1 MDKASKRSAATLLC
15 IPATKSSPNS
25 KNDAWKRSTVRIAA
39 GKSCTSAMTHL
50 EALATAIAGHG
61 TPPFPMVLLIC
72 SGASFWMDISIC
84 KPGAS
89 RRSPMRT
96 GAGAIQHPLCW
107 AWGKSEVR
115 PYSYRWEEC
124 SRMSAL
130 AATAYQS
137 LTTAMSAADGPT
149 PMSVVLDL
157 PGGHRRCHTLYRT
170 GLCIPAA

>member
-1 MDKASKRSAATLLC
+1 
-15 IPATKSSPNS
+15 
-25 KNDAWKRSTVRIAA
+25 
-39 GKSCTSAMTHL
+39 
-50 EALATAIAGHG
+50 
-61 TPPFPMVLLIC
+61 
-72 SGASFWMDISIC
+72 
-84 KPGAS
+84 
-89 RRSPMRT
+89 MRT